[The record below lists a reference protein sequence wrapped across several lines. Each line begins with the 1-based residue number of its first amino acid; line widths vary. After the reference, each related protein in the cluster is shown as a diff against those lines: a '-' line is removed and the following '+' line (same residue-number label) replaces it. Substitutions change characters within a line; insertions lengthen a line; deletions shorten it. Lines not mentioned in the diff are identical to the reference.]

1 MFLLNNNQSTDM
13 QFKSLDRFLYDINID
28 LELVKKIH
36 CRIWKKM
43 KSPFIQKQPTRGKR
57 GLKICSKFTGQHAC
71 RSVISIKLQSNF
83 IEITFRHGCSPVNLM
98 YIFRTAFPMNT
109 CRWLLLLISL
119 ATKWIKFLKSKTQN
133 NKCPFNYPWL
143 Y

>member
-57 GLKICSKFTGQHAC
+57 GLKILETWSENMQQIYRGTRMPKFDFNKVAEQLYRNHISAWVFSCKFDVYFQNCFSYEHLPMAASVNIPCSQ
-71 RSVISIKLQSNF
+71 
-83 IEITFRHGCSPVNLM
+83 VN
-98 YIFRTAFPMNT
+98 
-109 CRWLLLLISL
+109 
-119 ATKWIKFLKSKTQN
+119 
-133 NKCPFNYPWL
+133 
-143 Y
+143 